1 MAIES
6 IIIVIRKGDK
16 MEEHTKETVTTEER
30 GTGPAERKPAKREST
45 GPQTIEY
52 VVYFVFGVLDIL
64 LAFRLILRLLGAG
77 TSSSFV
83 NFIYNLSGAFIWP
96 FQGIFSSTVA
106 PGAETV
112 SVFEPA
118 TLIAIIVYAILAWGI
133 VQLVRILSGERQE

>member
-1 MAIES
+1 
-6 IIIVIRKGDK
+6 
-16 MEEHTKETVTTEER
+16 METHTKETVTTDENEVSEPTR
-30 GTGPAERKPAKREST
+30 TPSKREST
-45 GPQTIEY
+45 GSQTLEY
-52 VVYFVFGVLDIL
+52 VIYFVFGVLDIL

-77 TSSSFV
+77 TTSSFV

-133 VQLVRILSGERQE
+133 VAIVRIASGEKQE